1 MDRPPRI
8 SEKEEEEGMKEHIM
22 DKHTSL
28 GGRPLAVVDN
38 PRVLVVR
45 RSKDPGET

>member
-8 SEKEEEEGMKEHIM
+8 SEKEEGEMKKHIL
-22 DKHTSL
+22 DKRTSL

-38 PRVLVVR
+38 PRVLVVW